1 MSPVGRPT
9 SAALAVFAILLF
21 GIPAQAAG
29 NMQLL
34 KLRDADHPG
43 LCDLEPG
50 DGPYTGIERVVL
62 AGTPRTTLL
71 VVPCLA
77 TASSLFHVVFV
88 EDGGLP
94 RPLYFAI
101 PDLDPP
107 DDNDWS
113 KARMTQIRVT
123 AMISS
128 PNIDKAT
135 GTINTATLIAPG
147 LGTGVLRSHTMSGT
161 DRLPWYAS
169 RLTWMASPRS
179 SSGRRQTCGEFRRFR
194 RHWSVRPAVN
204 VPPQGRPTCPPPS
217 VPGRTPGIISLPPS
231 RSRGSGRSC
240 RA

>member
-1 MSPVGRPT
+1 MR
-9 SAALAVFAILLF
+9 
-21 GIPAQAAG
+21 
-29 NMQLL
+29 LL

-113 KARMTQIRVT
+113 KARMTQIRVA
-123 AMISS
+123 AMITS

-147 LGTGVLRSHTMSGT
+147 LGTGVLS
-161 DRLPWYAS
+161 LAYN
-169 RLTWMASPRS
+169 
-179 SSGRRQTCGEFRRFR
+179 
-194 RHWSVRPAVN
+194 VRDGSAALVHFAVDMDGK
-204 VPPQGRPTCPPPS
+204 PP
-217 VPGRTPGIISLPPS
+217 IILWQAPDL
-231 RSRGSGRSC
+231 R
-240 RA
+240 